1 MKVSLSRV
9 TMQCLDFN
17 KILHT
22 FAVSNDSGFFE
33 SDVYWYKGKCQVLN
47 LLYLVPNV
55 VLGFSSL
62 CKCYFEWVKFSMER
76 LEESSVKVKPWNA
89 NIWTSETWTAFYSI
103 DDKDIENVVLCLLP
117 LKIVKYLTKLKT
129 NQQTRSSK
137 DECSTDDQTM
147 ILGLGLQTFLDHRSS
162 KTIDQMFFMTYRV
175 VFLTGPPKFQC

>member
-1 MKVSLSRV
+1 
-9 TMQCLDFN
+9 
-17 KILHT
+17 
-22 FAVSNDSGFFE
+22 
-33 SDVYWYKGKCQVLN
+33 
-47 LLYLVPNV
+47 
-55 VLGFSSL
+55 
-62 CKCYFEWVKFSMER
+62 MER

-175 VFLTGPPKFQC
+175 VFLTGLPKFQC